1 MKAKQKLKMKER
13 GITLIALVIT
23 IIVLLILASITIG
36 AISGDNGILS
46 NAGKAK
52 VDTEISQEKEIIQ
65 TAAVQAIGD
74 NIRGN
79 LEQEEFQ
86 NQLNKIVGTNTTVE
100 VADLGEEFEVLFVE
114 NGRYYTVDK
123 NANIS
128 DAKEIIKD
136 NSPADIAT
144 GKDGEELEEGRY
156 EIWSIEDLVVLS
168 NISRGKGNYM
178 KDGEIVEAT
187 RDRFSGDTIY
197 LMRTLNFN
205 SSSSYSD
212 LSITWSYDSEEDAY
226 ILDESSNKNLREL
239 ITDEEGVGFIPI
251 SENTGSGY
259 LLFTGTFDG
268 QNNEIQNLCENG
280 SNGGLFSNVRNV
292 TIKNLGLTNININNT
307 GSAGGIANRV
317 NGGKLY
323 NCYITGSIIGK
334 QSGGLA
340 NSIDGNSQVVNCYNA
355 ADIQSRSENG
365 GGLTAYNDVSS
376 NLTIVNSYNS
386 GNVATPVS
394 WRSVSGI
401 VGWVYNTG
409 KRNIINTLS
418 MGNLS
423 SGMKVNTFYSV
434 KGGAT
439 VELENAYYLDTIV
452 TDNTTINENSIEFS
466 KNSQEVLN
474 TLNQYV
480 KEHKND
486 YEVEL
491 YSWKFDSEGL
501 PTFEK

>member
-1 MKAKQKLKMKER
+1 M
-13 GITLIALVIT
+13 
-23 IIVLLILASITIG
+23 
-36 AISGDNGILS
+36 
-46 NAGKAK
+46 
-52 VDTEISQEKEIIQ
+52 
-65 TAAVQAIGD
+65 
-74 NIRGN
+74 
-79 LEQEEFQ
+79 
-86 NQLNKIVGTNTTVE
+86 
-100 VADLGEEFEVLFVE
+100 
-114 NGRYYTVDK
+114 
-123 NANIS
+123 
-128 DAKEIIKD
+128 
-136 NSPADIAT
+136 
-144 GKDGEELEEGRY
+144 
-156 EIWSIEDLVVLS
+156 
-168 NISRGKGNYM
+168 
-178 KDGEIVEAT
+178 
-187 RDRFSGDTIY
+187 
-197 LMRTLNFN
+197 
-205 SSSSYSD
+205 
-212 LSITWSYDSEEDAY
+212 
-226 ILDESSNKNLREL
+226 
-239 ITDEEGVGFIPI
+239 
-251 SENTGSGY
+251 
-259 LLFTGTFDG
+259 FTGTFDG

-340 NSIDGNSQVVNCYNA
+340 TSIDGNSQVVNCYNA
-355 ADIQSRSENG
+355 ADIQSRNENG